1 MATYNLEEQEKL
13 AELQVWWKQHGTL
26 IVMTI
31 ALGLIMVAAIRGWD
45 AYKSSQASKAG
56 AVYAEVLKA
65 AEQKDARKV
74 TDLSNLVR
82 EDYPRTAHASLAA
95 FVAAKFHVEQGDRKA
110 AQTELEWVV
119 GNGRD
124 EQLKAIARV
133 RLAQVLLDEQGYD
146 EALKLLDAEHPP
158 AFEAQFA
165 ETRGDVYAVQGKAA
179 EARAAYQ
186 AALAGTPTAE
196 KPTRELL
203 QFKLD
208 GLGEV

>member
-26 IVMTI
+26 IVLTV

-45 AYKSSQASKAG
+45 AYKQSQASKASV
-56 AVYAEVLKA
+56 VYAEVLKA
-65 AEQKDARKV
+65 AEQNDARKI

-82 EDYPRTAHASLAA
+82 EDYPRTAHASLTA
-95 FVAAKFHVEQGDRKA
+95 FVAAKFHVEHGDGKA
-110 AQTELEWVV
+110 AHAELQWVV
-119 GNGRD
+119 ENGRD
-124 EQLKAIARV
+124 AELKAIARV
-133 RLAQVLLDEQGYD
+133 RLAQVLLDEQAYD
-146 EALKLLDAEHPP
+146 EALRLLEAEHSP

-165 ETRGDVYAVQGKAA
+165 ETRGDIYAVQGKSA

-186 AALAGTPTAE
+186 AALAGTPTTE

-208 GLGEV
+208 GLGES